1 VRTWLAKQLTGP
13 AVTTFA
19 DGISANFNNYAGY
32 LNYMSTLSL
41 TSANEGE
48 LEELGNIIGFIRPL
62 VPNAVILDK
71 LLRFSDIS
79 MFPSTS
85 EVGFSSLSKS
95 TFKLLFS
102 PVLYFSPTLLF
113 NAGDMKEGGNFSS
126 LTPLDSNKMPISQYR
141 IALKGVALLKWNKYS
156 MYSIDTVCSYFS
168 SSYVISYTANHD
180 ILIMFTDISLSNLY
194 IVTLIFNTFFVAM
207 PKIFCGRTP

>member
-1 VRTWLAKQLTGP
+1 MRQWLAKQFSGP

-19 DGISANFNNYAGY
+19 DGISNNFNKYKGY
-32 LNYMSTLSL
+32 LSYMQTLSL
-41 TSANEGE
+41 ETAQESE
-48 LEELGNIIGFIRPL
+48 LENLGAIIGFIRPL
-62 VPNAVILDK
+62 VPNSVILDK

-79 MFPSTS
+79 LFPSTS

-95 TFKLLFS
+95 SFKLLFS

-126 LTPLDSNKMPISQYR
+126 LTPLDSNKMPINQYR

-156 MYSIDTVCSYFS
+156 MFSIDTVCSYFS
-168 SSYVISYTANHD
+168 PSYVISYTANHD
-180 ILIMFTDISLSNLY
+180 ILIMFTDISISNLY

-207 PKIFCGRTP
+207 PKIFCGRS